1 MTLLNRISAGHGEM
15 LNFDT
20 LGANK
25 AKFAPYLARQ
35 NAELALAKAQ
45 AKPAPVMQDPN
56 PPSTLGQPLQF
67 APASF
72 APVENSNAQ
81 LGGQPTL
88 MQQIGD
94 LLQQLRGLLD
104 RL

>member
-20 LGANK
+20 LAANK
-25 AKFAPYLARQ
+25 SKFAPYLAKQ

-45 AKPAPVMQDPN
+45 AKPAPAVQDPT

-67 APASF
+67 EPASF
-72 APVENSNAQ
+72 APIDNSAAQ
-81 LGGQPTL
+81 FGGQPTL

-94 LLQQLRGLLD
+94 LLQQLRGLLG

>member
-20 LGANK
+20 LAANK
-25 AKFAPYLARQ
+25 AKFAPFVARQ
-35 NAELALAKAQ
+35 NAEFALARAQ
-45 AKPAPVMQDPN
+45 SKPAPAVQDPT

-67 APASF
+67 GPVSFPPAGD
-72 APVENSNAQ
+72 ATAQ
-81 LGGQPTL
+81 GGSQPTL